1 MARDVVPV
9 RLSDEERATIQ
20 AAADKERVPL
30 SQLVRYAALMLS
42 KHVLRPPERA
52 IAYVEPTPGP
62 DRPQPVER
70 HRVTTY
76 ASFADYR
83 ASSLYANPVHV
94 ISVGGSI
101 REVEE
106 QFRSSCIDA
115 DTGRVRAQCEL
126 QRFAPPLRVGD
137 VDHDAMGYVSHSTTI
152 AHRPIGPGLS
162 YVSA

>member
-42 KHVLRPPERA
+42 KHVLRPPEPT
-52 IAYVEPTPGP
+52 IAYVQPTPE
-62 DRPQPVER
+62 PQPVER

-101 REVEE
+101 REV
-106 QFRSSCIDA
+106 D
-115 DTGRVRAQCEL
+115 
-126 QRFAPPLRVGD
+126 
-137 VDHDAMGYVSHSTTI
+137 
-152 AHRPIGPGLS
+152 
-162 YVSA
+162 